1 MLVRYAMAAV
11 AVCTAAV
18 CSASPAVYKYVDA
31 GGVAHF
37 TDKPDSRRYK
47 LFELTPKGLTRSGDH
62 YDPRLLARAAHYDAM
77 IEAEAKSAGVEPNLL
92 RAVIVVESG
101 FNSRAVSKRGAVGL
115 MQLMPAT
122 ASRFGVSDR
131 YDPRQ
136 NVRGGA
142 LYLGFLINRFRHD
155 VRLALAAFNAGE
167 DAVARNSGQIP
178 PFIET
183 LEYVPKVL
191 KIYQA
196 LTEQQQRQTS
206 LAALPGIQ
214 AGEIPAL

>member
-1 MLVRYAMAAV
+1 MMLLKYAMAAM
-11 AVCTAAV
+11 AACTAAI
-18 CSASPAVYKYVDA
+18 CSASPPIYKYVDA
-31 GGVAHF
+31 DGLAHF
-37 TDKPDSRRYK
+37 TDKPDSRRYT
-47 LFELTPKGLTRSGDH
+47 LFDLTPRGLTRSGDR
-62 YDPRLLARAAHYDAM
+62 YDPGLLARAAQYDAI

-92 RAVIVVESG
+92 RAVILVESG
-101 FNSRAVSKRGAVGL
+101 FNSRAVSTRGAVGL

-122 ASRFGVSDR
+122 ATRFGVSNR

-142 LYLGFLINRFRHD
+142 LYLGFLINRFSQN

-167 DAVARNSGQIP
+167 DAVDRNSGQIP

-196 LTEQQQRQTS
+196 LTERQQRQT
-206 LAALPGIQ
+206 ALP
-214 AGEIPAL
+214 LVRSFR

>member
-1 MLVRYAMAAV
+1 MLLKYAIAAL
-11 AVCTAAV
+11 AVCTAI
-18 CSASPAVYKYVDA
+18 CNASPPIYKYVDTD
-31 GGVAHF
+31 GVAHF
-37 TDKPDSRRYK
+37 TDKPDSKRYR
-47 LFELTPKGLTRSGDH
+47 LLDLTPKGLTRSGDH
-62 YDPRLLARAAHYDAM
+62 YDSALLARAPQYDDI

-115 MQLMPAT
+115 MQLMPTTAT
-122 ASRFGVSDR
+122 RFGVSNR

-142 LYLGFLINRFRHD
+142 LYLGFLINRFRQN

-167 DAVARNSGQIP
+167 DAVDRNAGQIP
-178 PFIET
+178 PFVET

-191 KIYQA
+191 KIYRA
-196 LTEQQQRQTS
+196 LTEQQHD
-206 LAALPGIQ
+206 
-214 AGEIPAL
+214 

>member
-1 MLVRYAMAAV
+1 MLVKYAMAAM

-18 CSASPAVYKYVDA
+18 CSASPPIYKYVDA
-31 GGVAHF
+31 DGVAHF
-37 TDKPDSRRYK
+37 TDKPDSRRYQ
-47 LFELTPKGLTRSGDH
+47 LFDLTPKGLTRSGDH
-62 YDPRLLARAAHYDAM
+62 YDPRVLARAVQYDAI
-77 IEAEAKSAGVEPNLL
+77 IEAEAKSVGVEPNLL

-101 FNSRAVSKRGAVGL
+101 FNPRAVSRRGAVGL
-115 MQLMPAT
+115 MQLMPSTAT
-122 ASRFGVSDR
+122 RFGVSNR

-142 LYLGFLINRFRHD
+142 LYLGFLMNRFRQN
-155 VRLALAAFNAGE
+155 VRLTLAAFNAGE
-167 DAVARNSGQIP
+167 DAVDRSSGQIP

-196 LTEQQQRQTS
+196 LTEQRLRQTT
-206 LAALPGIQ
+206 LAAVPRI
-214 AGEIPAL
+214 

>member
-1 MLVRYAMAAV
+1 MLLKYAIAAI
-11 AVCTAAV
+11 AVCTPAI
-18 CSASPAVYKYVDA
+18 CSASPPIYKYMDA
-31 GGVAHF
+31 DGVAHF
-37 TDKPDSRRYK
+37 TDKPDSRQYQ
-47 LFELTPKGLTRSGDH
+47 LFDLTPDGLTRSGDR
-62 YDPRLLARAAHYDAM
+62 YDPRLLARTAQYDDI
-77 IEAEAKSAGVEPNLL
+77 IEAEGKSAGVEPNLL

-122 ASRFGVSDR
+122 AARFGVSNR
-131 YDPRQ
+131 YDARQ

-142 LYLGFLINRFRHD
+142 RYLGFLINRFRQN

-167 DAVARNSGQIP
+167 DAVDRNSGQIP

-191 KIYQA
+191 KIYEV
-196 LTEQQQRQTS
+196 LSEQQRRT
-206 LAALPGIQ
+206 AL
-214 AGEIPAL
+214 

>member
-1 MLVRYAMAAV
+1 MRKLLFMLLKCVMAAM
-11 AVCTAAV
+11 AVCTGTI
-18 CSASPAVYKYVDA
+18 CSASSPIYKYVDA
-31 GGVAHF
+31 GGAAHF
-37 TDKPDSRRYK
+37 TDKPDSRRYR
-47 LFELTPKGLTRSGDH
+47 LFDLTPKGLTRSGDH
-62 YDPRLLARAAHYDAM
+62 YDPGLLARAAQYDAI
-77 IEAEAKSAGVEPNLL
+77 IEAEAKFAGVEPNLL

-101 FNSRAVSKRGAVGL
+101 FNFRAVSKRGAVGL

-122 ASRFGVSDR
+122 ATRFGVSNR

-142 LYLGFLINRFRHD
+142 LYLGFLINRFRQN

-167 DAVARNSGQIP
+167 DAVDRNSGQIP

-191 KIYQA
+191 KIYQG
-196 LTEQQQRQTS
+196 LTEQQQRQTT
-206 LAALPGIQ
+206 LAALPRI
-214 AGEIPAL
+214 

>member
-1 MLVRYAMAAV
+1 MLLKYAIAAL
-11 AVCTAAV
+11 AVCTAI
-18 CSASPAVYKYVDA
+18 CNASPPIYEYVDA
-31 GGVAHF
+31 DGVPHF
-37 TDKPDSRRYK
+37 TDKPDSRRYR
-47 LFELTPKGLTRSGDH
+47 LLDLTPKGLTRSGDH
-62 YDPRLLARAAHYDAM
+62 YDPGLLARAAQYDAI

-101 FNSRAVSKRGAVGL
+101 FNSRAVSKHGAVGL
-115 MQLMPAT
+115 MQLMPTTAT
-122 ASRFGVSDR
+122 RFGVSNR

-142 LYLGFLINRFRHD
+142 LYLGFLINRFRQN

-167 DAVARNSGQIP
+167 DAVDRNSGQIP
-178 PFIET
+178 PFVET

-196 LTEQQQRQTS
+196 LTEQQQHQTT
-206 LAALPGIQ
+206 LAALPRV
-214 AGEIPAL
+214 

>member
-1 MLVRYAMAAV
+1 MLVKYAMAAV
-11 AVCTAAV
+11 AVCAAAL
-18 CSASPAVYKYVDA
+18 CSASPPIYKYVDA
-31 GGVAHF
+31 DGVAHF
-37 TDKPDSRRYK
+37 TDKPDSRRYE
-47 LFELTPKGLTRSGDH
+47 LFNLTPRGLTRSGDH
-62 YDPRLLARAAHYDAM
+62 YDPRLLARAAQYDAI

-101 FNSRAVSKRGAVGL
+101 FNSRAVSKCGAVGL

-122 ASRFGVSDR
+122 ATRFGVSNR

-142 LYLGFLINRFRHD
+142 LYLGFLINRFRQN

-167 DAVARNSGQIP
+167 DAVARSSGQIP
-178 PFIET
+178 PFLET

-191 KIYQA
+191 KIYHA
-196 LTEQQQRQTS
+196 LTEQQQRHTT
-206 LAALPGIQ
+206 LAGASEL
-214 AGEIPAL
+214 PAL

>member
-1 MLVRYAMAAV
+1 MRKPLIMLLKYAMAAI
-11 AVCTAAV
+11 AVCTAAI
-18 CSASPAVYKYVDA
+18 CNASPPIYRYIDA
-31 GGVAHF
+31 DGVAHF
-37 TDKPDSRRYK
+37 TDKPDSRRYQ
-47 LFELTPKGLTRSGDH
+47 LFDLTPKGLTRSGDH
-62 YDPRLLARAAHYDAM
+62 YDPGLLARATQYDAI

-115 MQLMPAT
+115 MQLMPTTAT
-122 ASRFGVSDR
+122 RFGVSNR

-142 LYLGFLINRFRHD
+142 LYLGFLINRFRQN

-167 DAVARNSGQIP
+167 DAVDRNSGQIP
-178 PFIET
+178 PFVET

-196 LTEQQQRQTS
+196 LTEQQRQTT
-206 LAALPGIQ
+206 LTALPRI
-214 AGEIPAL
+214 

>member
-1 MLVRYAMAAV
+1 MNPLIMLLKYAIVAI
-11 AVCTAAV
+11 AVCTPAI
-18 CSASPAVYKYVDA
+18 CSASPHIYKYVDA
-31 GGVAHF
+31 DGVAHF
-37 TDKPDSRRYK
+37 TDKPDSNRYQ
-47 LFELTPKGLTRSGDH
+47 LFDLTSNGLTHSGDR
-62 YDPRLLARAAHYDAM
+62 YDPRLLERAAQYDGI

-101 FNSRAVSKRGAVGL
+101 FNSRAVSKSGAVGL

-122 ASRFGVSDR
+122 ATRFGVSNR
-131 YDPRQ
+131 FDPRQ

-142 LYLGFLINRFRHD
+142 RYLGFLINRFRQN

-167 DAVARNSGQIP
+167 DAVDRNSGQIP

-191 KIYQA
+191 KIYQV
-196 LTEQQQRQTS
+196 LSEQKHQTS
-206 LAALPGIQ
+206 S
-214 AGEIPAL
+214 

>member
-1 MLVRYAMAAV
+1 MLLKYAMAAM
-11 AVCTAAV
+11 AVCTAAI
-18 CSASPAVYKYVDA
+18 CSASPPIYKYVDA

-37 TDKPDSRRYK
+37 TDKPDSRRYE
-47 LFELTPKGLTRSGDH
+47 LFVLTPKESTRGGNH
-62 YDPRLLARAAHYDAM
+62 YDPGLLAQGAQYDAI

-101 FNSRAVSKRGAVGL
+101 FNCRAVSKRGAVGL

-122 ASRFGVSDR
+122 ATRFGVSNR

-142 LYLGFLINRFRHD
+142 LYLGFLINRFRHN

-167 DAVARNSGQIP
+167 DAVDRNSGQIP

-196 LTEQQQRQTS
+196 LTEQQQPQTT
-206 LAALPGIQ
+206 LAALPRI
-214 AGEIPAL
+214 

>member
-1 MLVRYAMAAV
+1 MLLKCVIATMV
-11 AVCTAAV
+11 VCTPAI
-18 CSASPAVYKYVDA
+18 CGASPPIYKYVDA
-31 GGVAHF
+31 DGVAHF
-37 TDKPDSRRYK
+37 TDKPDSRRYR
-47 LFELTPKGLTRSGDH
+47 LFDLTPTGLTRSGDR
-62 YDPRLLARAAHYDAM
+62 YDPGLLARATQYDAI
-77 IEAEAKSAGVEPNLL
+77 IETEAKSAGVEPNLL

-122 ASRFGVSDR
+122 ATRFGVSNR

-142 LYLGFLINRFRHD
+142 LYLGFLINRFRQNVH
-155 VRLALAAFNAGE
+155 LALAAFNAGE
-167 DAVARNSGQIP
+167 DAVDRYSGQIP

-191 KIYQA
+191 KIYQVLSA
-196 LTEQQQRQTS
+196 SSRVKT
-206 LAALPGIQ
+206 PG
-214 AGEIPAL
+214 EMPAL

>member
-1 MLVRYAMAAV
+1 MLLKYAIAAMA
-11 AVCTAAV
+11 VCMPAI
-18 CSASPAVYKYVDA
+18 CSASPPIYKYVDA
-31 GGVAHF
+31 DGVAHF
-37 TDKPDSRRYK
+37 TDKPDSKRYR
-47 LFELTPKGLTRSGDH
+47 LFDLTPNGLTRSGDR
-62 YDPRLLARAAHYDAM
+62 YDPRLLARAAQYDGI
-77 IEAEAKSAGVEPNLL
+77 IEAEANSAGVEPNLL

-122 ASRFGVSDR
+122 ATRFAVLDR

-142 LYLGFLINRFRHD
+142 RYLGFLINRFRQN

-167 DAVARNSGQIP
+167 DAVDRNSGQIP
-178 PFIET
+178 PFVET

-191 KIYQA
+191 KIYQV
-196 LTEQQQRQTS
+196 LSEQQRQTT
-206 LAALPGIQ
+206 L
-214 AGEIPAL
+214 

>member
-1 MLVRYAMAAV
+1 MLVKYAVAAM
-11 AVCTAAV
+11 AVCTAAI
-18 CSASPAVYKYVDA
+18 CSASPRIYKCDDA
-31 GGVAHF
+31 DRVAHLS
-37 TDKPDSRRYK
+37 DKPSSSGYDV
-47 LFELTPKGLTRSGDH
+47 FDPTPNGLTRSGDH
-62 YDPRLLARAAHYDAM
+62 YDPRLPARAARYDGI

-101 FNSRAVSKRGAVGL
+101 FNSRAVSKSGAVGL

-122 ASRFGVSDR
+122 ATRFGVCNR
-131 YDPRQ
+131 YDPLQ

-142 LYLGFLINRFRHD
+142 LYLGFLIKRFRQNVH
-155 VRLALAAFNAGE
+155 LALAAFNAGE
-167 DAVARNSGQIP
+167 DAVDRSSGQIP

-196 LTEQQQRQTS
+196 LTDQQQRQTS
-206 LAALPGIQ
+206 LAALPRI
-214 AGEIPAL
+214 

>member
-1 MLVRYAMAAV
+1 MMLLKYAVAAL
-11 AVCTAAV
+11 AVCTAI
-18 CSASPAVYKYVDA
+18 CNASPPIYKYVDA
-31 GGVAHF
+31 DGVAHF
-37 TDKPDSRRYK
+37 TDKPDSRRYR
-47 LFELTPKGLTRSGDH
+47 LLDLTPKGLTRSGDH
-62 YDPRLLARAAHYDAM
+62 YDPALLARAALYDAI

-101 FNSRAVSKRGAVGL
+101 FNSRAISKRGAVGL
-115 MQLMPAT
+115 MQLMPTTAT
-122 ASRFGVSDR
+122 RFGVSNR

-142 LYLGFLINRFRHD
+142 LYLGFLINRFRQN

-167 DAVARNSGQIP
+167 DAVDRNSGQIP
-178 PFIET
+178 PFVET

-196 LTEQQQRQTS
+196 LTEQQQHQTT
-206 LAALPGIQ
+206 LAALPRV
-214 AGEIPAL
+214 

>member
-1 MLVRYAMAAV
+1 MLLKYAVAAMAA
-11 AVCTAAV
+11 CTAAI
-18 CSASPAVYKYVDA
+18 CSASPPIYKYVDA
-31 GGVAHF
+31 DGVSHF
-37 TDKPDSRRYK
+37 TDKPDSRRYQ
-47 LFELTPKGLTRSGDH
+47 LFDLTPKGLTRSGDN
-62 YDPRLLARAAHYDAM
+62 YDPRLLARAAQYDAI

-122 ASRFGVSDR
+122 AARFGVSNR
-131 YDPRQ
+131 YDPQQ

-142 LYLGFLINRFRHD
+142 LYLGLLINRFRQN

-167 DAVARNSGQIP
+167 DAVDRSSGQIP
-178 PFIET
+178 PFVET

-191 KIYQA
+191 KIYQT
-196 LTEQQQRQTS
+196 LIEQQRQTT
-206 LAALPGIQ
+206 LAALPRI
-214 AGEIPAL
+214 

>member
-1 MLVRYAMAAV
+1 MLLKYAVAAV
-11 AVCTAAV
+11 AVCAAAI
-18 CSASPAVYKYVDA
+18 CGASPPIYKYVDA
-31 GGVAHF
+31 DGVAHF
-37 TDKPDSRRYK
+37 TDKPDSRRYA
-47 LFELTPKGLTRSGDH
+47 LFALDPKGLTRSGDH
-62 YDPRLLARAAHYDAM
+62 YDPGLLARAAQYDVI
-77 IEAEAKSAGVEPNLL
+77 IESEAKSAGVEPNLL

-101 FNSRAVSKRGAVGL
+101 FNFRAVSKRGAVGL

-122 ASRFGVSDR
+122 ATRFGVSNR

-142 LYLGFLINRFRHD
+142 LYLGFLLNRFGQN

-167 DAVARNSGQIP
+167 DAVDRSSGQIP

-191 KIYQA
+191 KTYQA
-196 LTEQQQRQTS
+196 LSEHQQRQTT
-206 LAALPGIQ
+206 LAALPQI
-214 AGEIPAL
+214 

>member
-1 MLVRYAMAAV
+1 MLRIKYALAV
-11 AVCTAAV
+11 LAVCTASIG
-18 CSASPAVYKYVDA
+18 SASTAIYKYVDA
-31 GGVAHF
+31 DGVAHF
-37 TDKPDSRRYK
+37 TDVPDSRRYE
-47 LFELTPKGLTRSGDH
+47 LFDLSAKGLTRSGDR
-62 YDPRLLARAAHYDAM
+62 YDPRLLARATQYDAI
-77 IEAEAKSAGVEPNLL
+77 IEAEAQSAAVEPNLL

-122 ASRFGVSDR
+122 AMRFGVSNR

-142 LYLGFLINRFRHD
+142 LYLGFLINRFRHN

-167 DAVARNSGQIP
+167 DAVDRNSGQIP
-178 PFIET
+178 PYSET

-196 LTEQQQRQTS
+196 LTERQQQRQRT
-206 LAALPGIQ
+206 LAALPRI
-214 AGEIPAL
+214 

>member
-1 MLVRYAMAAV
+1 MLVKYAMAAM
-11 AVCTAAV
+11 AVCTAAI
-18 CSASPAVYKYVDA
+18 CNASPAIYKYVDA
-31 GGVAHF
+31 DGVAHF
-37 TDKPDSRRYK
+37 TGKPNSRRYE
-47 LFELTPKGLTRSGDH
+47 LFDLTSKGLTRSGDH
-62 YDPRLLARAAHYDAM
+62 YDPRLPARAAQYDAI

-101 FNSRAVSKRGAVGL
+101 FNSRAVSKCGAVGL

-122 ASRFGVSDR
+122 ATRFGVSNR

-142 LYLGFLINRFRHD
+142 LYLGFLIKRFRQNVH
-155 VRLALAAFNAGE
+155 LALAAFNAGE
-167 DAVARNSGQIP
+167 DAVDRSSGQIP
-178 PFIET
+178 PFFET

-196 LTEQQQRQTS
+196 LTDQQQRQTIS
-206 LAALPGIQ
+206 AALPRI
-214 AGEIPAL
+214 

>member
-1 MLVRYAMAAV
+1 MLLKYAVAAMAA
-11 AVCTAAV
+11 CTAAI
-18 CSASPAVYKYVDA
+18 CSASPPIYKYVDA
-31 GGVAHF
+31 DGVAHF
-37 TDKPDSRRYK
+37 TDKPDSRRYQ
-47 LFELTPKGLTRSGDH
+47 LLDLTPQGLTRSGDH
-62 YDPRLLARAAHYDAM
+62 YDPGLLARAAQYDAI

-122 ASRFGVSDR
+122 AARFGVSNR

-142 LYLGFLINRFRHD
+142 LYLGLLINRFRQN

-167 DAVARNSGQIP
+167 DAVDRSSGQIP
-178 PFIET
+178 PFVET

-191 KIYQA
+191 KIYQT
-196 LTEQQQRQTS
+196 LIEQQQRQTA
-206 LAALPGIQ
+206 LAALPRI
-214 AGEIPAL
+214 

>member
-1 MLVRYAMAAV
+1 MMLLKYAMAAM
-11 AVCTAAV
+11 AVCTAAI
-18 CSASPAVYKYVDA
+18 CSASPPIYRYVDA
-31 GGVAHF
+31 DGLAHF

-47 LFELTPKGLTRSGDH
+47 LFDLTPKGLTRSGDR
-62 YDPRLLARAAHYDAM
+62 YDPGLLARAAQYDAI

-101 FNSRAVSKRGAVGL
+101 FNSRAVSTRGAVGL

-122 ASRFGVSDR
+122 ATRFGVSDR

-142 LYLGFLINRFRHD
+142 LYLGFLINRFRQN

-167 DAVARNSGQIP
+167 DAVDRNSGQIP

-196 LTEQQQRQTS
+196 LTEQRQRQTT
-206 LAALPGIQ
+206 LAALPRI
-214 AGEIPAL
+214 